1 MWTWITLLLRDYG
14 SAVAAASGA
23 ALAGAVIRGS
33 RRLVEAKAALDSFT
47 EVMTALQA
55 GQVQQS
61 ETNAVFREDLDGL
74 TDRLDRE
81 FPAGGTPFRDRLST
95 LEAKVSTILELL
107 RSAHSIDN
115 PGVA

>member
-1 MWTWITLLLRDYG
+1 MDLDHLTATGLRFR
-14 SAVAAASGA
+14 SSSGVWSSF
-23 ALAGAVIRGS
+23 GRGCDPGS

-61 ETNAVFREDLDGL
+61 ETNTVFREDLDSL
-74 TDRLDRE
+74 ADRLDRE
-81 FPAGGTPFRDRLST
+81 FPAGGTPFRDRLSA

-107 RSAHSIDN
+107 RSARSIDN